1 MSNMVKIS
9 ESVSLGLHA
18 MMVLARDSQKQHSAC
33 ELSEVLKVSQAHLA
47 KVLQRLVKEGMVVS
61 SRGPKGGFMLGKPA
75 ETISLLSIYE
85 AIEGPMASVRCLL
98 SKPICKDGRCIF
110 GDLLENMN
118 RQIMERMASTTLESQ
133 IDA

>member
-1 MSNMVKIS
+1 MSSVVKIS

-18 MMVLARDSQKQHSAC
+18 MMVLSRDSTKQYSAW
-33 ELSEVLKVSQAHLA
+33 ELSEELKVSQAHLA
-47 KVLQRLVKEGMVVS
+47 KVMQRLVKEGMVVS

-85 AIEGPMASVRCLL
+85 AIEGPMTSVRCLL
-98 SKPICKDGRCIF
+98 PKPICKDGRCIF

-118 RQIMERMASTTLESQ
+118 RQIMERMASTKLASQ
-133 IDA
+133 IEI